1 VKRRRTKYQIIGDKV
16 DAEGWSAWVRPNP
29 DRYLHACCCCG
40 LSHTMAFKID
50 TNGDILFRVK
60 LNRRATGQRRRR
72 NAIHKVRADL
82 IAAGADLKA
91 VCR

>member
-1 VKRRRTKYQIIGDKV
+1 
-16 DAEGWSAWVRPNP
+16 
-29 DRYLHACCCCG
+29 
-40 LSHTMAFKID
+40 MAFKID